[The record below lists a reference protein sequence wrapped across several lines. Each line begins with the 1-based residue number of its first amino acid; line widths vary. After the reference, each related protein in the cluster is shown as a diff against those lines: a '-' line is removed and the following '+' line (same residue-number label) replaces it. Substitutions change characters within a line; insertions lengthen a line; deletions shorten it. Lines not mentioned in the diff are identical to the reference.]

1 MTKVLGW
8 LIVMASVCW
17 WAPAQARV
25 HIDIDLTTQT
35 MNVESATGSYSWPIS
50 SARAGYYTP
59 HGTFAPQS
67 LQQMHYSRKYYHSPM
82 PHSIFFAGGYAIHGT
97 YETGALGRPASHG
110 CVRISPGNAAV
121 LYELVQAEGAT
132 ITIHGNPPASH
143 YYAEGGHRYHHG
155 HHYYYYGSTSYP
167 YGGAMAYAPGHYNY
181 YPGVQQWQYN
191 PYYGQ

>member
-1 MTKVLGW
+1 MKKFIGLLVVIASFCW
-8 LIVMASVCW
+8 L
-17 WAPAQARV
+17 APAQAKV

-35 MNVESATGSYSWPIS
+35 MNVDSASGDYSWAIS

-67 LQQMHYSRKYYHSPM
+67 LQLMHYSRKYYHSPM

-110 CVRISPGNAAV
+110 CVRISPENAAT
-121 LYELVQAEGAT
+121 LYELVRAEGAT
-132 ITIHGNPPASH
+132 ITIHGTPPASH
-143 YYAEGGHRYHHG
+143 YYAEAGHHHGG
-155 HHYYYYGSTSYP
+155 HHYSYGS
-167 YGGAMAYAPGHYNY
+167 AMAYAPAHSYY
-181 YPGVQQWQYN
+181 YPGSVQLWQSN